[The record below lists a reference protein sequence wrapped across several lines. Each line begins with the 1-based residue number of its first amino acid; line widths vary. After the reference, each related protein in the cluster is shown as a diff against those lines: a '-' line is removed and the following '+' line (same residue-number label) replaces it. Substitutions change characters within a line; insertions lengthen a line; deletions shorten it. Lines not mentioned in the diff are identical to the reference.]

1 MNGAVLMDLDY
12 EKERLLGLIEVYNL
26 YDEDE
31 INISLSN
38 FDLNIEKVVNTD
50 KHNLTIICDVNA
62 NSDNFKKYDK
72 SNSEICLNYTFN
84 DEEFSTIHM
93 DSTSFYFDS
102 GLFEPEFT
110 GHKTV
115 KYTVYDIN
123 LDKIE
128 EIIIDI
134 EAFLYEKEDDN
145 GEGIEIVIEFDQEKF
160 ENELRKFGFT
170 KHD

>member
-1 MNGAVLMDLDY
+1 MDLDQ
-12 EKERLLGLIEVYNL
+12 EKERLLDLIEVYNL

-31 INISLSN
+31 IDISLSN
-38 FDLNIEKVVNTD
+38 FDLNIEEVVNTD

-62 NSDNFKKYDK
+62 NSDNFEKYDK
-72 SNSEICLNYTFN
+72 SNSEICLNYTLYN
-84 DEEFSTIHM
+84 KELSTIHL
-93 DSTSFYFDS
+93 DCTSFYFDG

-115 KYTVYDIN
+115 KYPVYDIN
-123 LDKIE
+123 LDEIE

-134 EAFLYEKEDDN
+134 EAFLYKNDENDD
-145 GEGIEIVIEFDQEKF
+145 GIEIVIEFDQEKF
-160 ENELRKFGFT
+160 EDELRKIGFT